1 MNAKWLLKN
10 GASVVECT
18 SFPYAYRTAFNLI
31 RKAIEAK
38 QDASALMRKISIVSP
53 HRDRLGSVKTYSYA
67 EATQMAEGM
76 GLLTPDGQINSRE
89 FKRR

>member
-10 GASVVECT
+10 GATVTECT
-18 SFPYAYRTAFNLI
+18 SFPYAYRTAFNLV

-38 QDASALMRKISIVSP
+38 QDASALIKNLSIVSP
-53 HRDRLGSVKTYSYA
+53 HRDRMGETKTYSYA

-76 GLLTPDGQINSRE
+76 GLVTPDGSINSRE